1 MLLLSRTA
9 GQAVVIE
16 DVELTV
22 VRVAPEYI
30 EICLRKLTGGKAA
43 VLTVPHNRGVEI
55 CYDVQL
61 VFVATDG
68 VLARIGFEAAENIRI
83 ARKEFWRSSSSL

>member
-22 VRVAPEYI
+22 VRIAPEYI
-30 EICLRKLTGGKAA
+30 ELCLRKMTGGKAT
-43 VLTVPHNRGVEI
+43 VLTVPHNRRVEI

-61 VFVATDG
+61 VFVTTDG
-68 VLARIGFEAAENIRI
+68 VKARIGFEAPENIHI
-83 ARKEFWRSSSSL
+83 ARKEFWRSSSNS